1 MYVRMVHMYHAHI
14 LAYVYGILSSKL
26 MKMISSPSIH
36 GTEWRHRRCLPQLIL
51 LCVCIHFYRDVLH
64 NEPSLFLCLYTWNF
78 KRFVWYF
85 NICTKYF
92 TMYLVRNDLINE
104 CNQIKSI
111 NNQLTAGAG
120 ATRLTHKGHCWNPT
134 WLYITTIKVI
144 QGIGGKFQ
152 RGSCITSLKPGRF
165 YSFFN

>member
-1 MYVRMVHMYHAHI
+1 MEYSRLNWWKWFH
-14 LAYVYGILSSKL
+14 LLPSTEPSGGI
-26 MKMISSPSIH
+26 
-36 GTEWRHRRCLPQLIL
+36 EDACLKLIL

-104 CNQIKSI
+104 CNQSISSPHLTCTKSKAGGFKFHSNLKKFKPNSCDPDRI
-111 NNQLTAGAG
+111 FGKTPTAMWMKA
-120 ATRLTHKGHCWNPT
+120 
-134 WLYITTIKVI
+134 V
-144 QGIGGKFQ
+144 KFYN
-152 RGSCITSLKPGRF
+152 CIC
-165 YSFFN
+165 N